1 MTEALLVVQR
11 IPLAKYL
18 KRVKVARQN
27 IELAG
32 IFKSLLKSLV
42 FKIRQAAPCFV
53 CNLDMWI
60 GLPADGSMEIFATGH
75 VVKEAPSSSLEI
87 ISSRRHMS
95 SIKESPAPCMF
106 PRALADRVENQAKE
120 ALEKF
125 ELGDKSDA
133 ETGQFALD
141 EEVKSG
147 ENGSLTKS
155 AIARENPIIITP
167 LSFVPH
173 KRVKKYVGRIN
184 LHFIR
189 ESWSVV
195 DLGEFYHD
203 FFLQIYECCR
213 AQVSANGGNA
223 LLSFKIN
230 PHESG
235 GKLFRNQI
243 YNLVSVS
250 GDAVILE

>member
-1 MTEALLVVQR
+1 MCDLTIVAIGLASNKIVFLYNSNTINSTRYVPGCSSSTIGGMAEALLVVQR

-106 PRALADRVENQAKE
+106 PRALADRVENQARRLLKN
-120 ALEKF
+120 L
-125 ELGDKSDA
+125 
-133 ETGQFALD
+133 
-141 EEVKSG
+141 
-147 ENGSLTKS
+147 SLVIKVM
-155 AIARENPIIITP
+155 R
-167 LSFVPH
+167 
-173 KRVKKYVGRIN
+173 R
-184 LHFIR
+184 
-189 ESWSVV
+189 
-195 DLGEFYHD
+195 
-203 FFLQIYECCR
+203 
-213 AQVSANGGNA
+213 QVNS
-223 LLSFKIN
+223 
-230 PHESG
+230 
-235 GKLFRNQI
+235 R
-243 YNLVSVS
+243 
-250 GDAVILE
+250 

>member
-106 PRALADRVENQAKE
+106 PRALADRVENQAKK

-125 ELGDKSDA
+125 ELGDKSDL

-147 ENGSLTKS
+147 ENGGLAKS
-155 AIARENPIIITP
+155 AIARKNTIIMSNNRPASI
-167 LSFVPH
+167 FIA
-173 KRVKKYVGRIN
+173 KKTR
-184 LHFIR
+184 
-189 ESWSVV
+189 
-195 DLGEFYHD
+195 
-203 FFLQIYECCR
+203 
-213 AQVSANGGNA
+213 
-223 LLSFKIN
+223 
-230 PHESG
+230 
-235 GKLFRNQI
+235 
-243 YNLVSVS
+243 
-250 GDAVILE
+250 